1 MGQRFARKT
10 PLRFS
15 RHIKIPLIGK
25 TEIGDRD
32 LKKSTVDYTFS
43 SPFAL

>member
-15 RHIKIPLIGK
+15 RHIKVPLVGK
-25 TEIGDRD
+25 TEIGDHD
-32 LKKSTVDYTFS
+32 LKKSTVDYTFF
-43 SPFAL
+43 SPFPL